1 MAIRDSATQIT
12 LSIAWKACIC
22 SLFFVT
28 FRFLLCYNKKDTFL
42 WKTENFFFLQ
52 GREKILYGE
61 GIGMAKIIGIINQK
75 GGVGK
80 TTTAVNL
87 SAFLAKH
94 SRRVLIVDTDS
105 QGNATSGLSMERRH
119 FDPDIYDVMMGNA
132 PVEEAI
138 VDTDMK
144 RLFLLPASMNLSVDY
159 AQNLVVIKTM
169 PGLANGAAAA
179 LDGMEVPYLVGSLA
193 GDDTVLLVLRD
204 NAAAAEFADE
214 IKEMLR

>member
-1 MAIRDSATQIT
+1 
-12 LSIAWKACIC
+12 
-22 SLFFVT
+22 
-28 FRFLLCYNKKDTFL
+28 
-42 WKTENFFFLQ
+42 
-52 GREKILYGE
+52 
-61 GIGMAKIIGIINQK
+61 MAKIIGIINQK

-144 RLFLLPASMNLSVDY
+144 RLFLLPASMNL
-159 AQNLVVIKTM
+159 A
-169 PGLANGAAAA
+169 GAEIEMV
-179 LDGMEVPYLVGSLA
+179 GMENRETILKRILSQVRDKYDYIIIDCPPALGLM
-193 GDDTVLLVLRD
+193 TLNVLT
-204 NAAAAEFADE
+204 AADSVIIPIQAEFYALE
-214 IKEMLR
+214 GLSQLVKTIHASFLRTMSSV